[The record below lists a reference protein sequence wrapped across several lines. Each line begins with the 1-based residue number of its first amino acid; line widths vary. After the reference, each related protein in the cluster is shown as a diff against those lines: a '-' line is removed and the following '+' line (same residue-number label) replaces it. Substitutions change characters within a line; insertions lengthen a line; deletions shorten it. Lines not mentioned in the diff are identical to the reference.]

1 MIKLITAPS
10 VEPVTLAQAKA
21 QCSVDG
27 AEFDNLL
34 NIFIAAARKRAE
46 HETGR
51 AFCTQTRELV
61 LDAFAD
67 VCILR
72 GAPIQSVES
81 VKFVDA
87 DLGGPAITLDPADYI
102 FDKDSEPG
110 RLLPAIGK
118 TWPATQA
125 IPNAVRVRYVCGY
138 GDAAEVPD
146 DIKAWML
153 LAVTTMFENRS
164 TVADSKNIALPDRFW
179 QCFLDPHRLYEA

>member
-10 VEPVTLAQAKA
+10 VEPVTLAQAQA

-61 LDAFAD
+61 LDDFAD

-72 GAPIQSVES
+72 GAPIQSIVS
-81 VKFVDA
+81 VKYIDSA
-87 DLGGPAITLDPADYI
+87 GAEQTLASTEYLL
-102 FDKDSEPG
+102 DKDSEPG

-118 TWPATQA
+118 SWPATQA
-125 IPNAVRVRYVCGY
+125 IPNAVRVRYICGY
-138 GDAAEVPD
+138 GDAASVPD

-153 LAVTTMFENRS
+153 LVVTTMFENRS